1 MRAHAA
7 NTGFVKAIGVATRQR
22 EIHRQLRYNRVR
34 KASLNGRAL
43 MTRRVS
49 PVQAEFAR
57 AIVAALIGN
66 WLISMLLHAVAGIDT
81 LYTLATLGL
90 LYSTQSTY
98 HTYRLALDPGYKV
111 PRCRCAGRAND
122 GTETVLRSRASSL
135 AGLPNSLLGAFAY
148 AGVIALHGSGHTTAI
163 LPLAGAAALMS
174 IYLGYVMVFK
184 IRATCSTCINLCALN
199 VLILLQVAL

>member
-1 MRAHAA
+1 MRVSAA
-7 NTGFVKAIGVATRQR
+7 NTGFVRAIGVATRQR
-22 EIHRQLRYNRVR
+22 EIQRQLRYNRVR
-34 KASLNGRAL
+34 KAGLRGRGL
-43 MTRRVS
+43 VQRRVS
-49 PVQAEFAR
+49 PVQAEFVK

-66 WLISMLLHAVAGIDT
+66 WLISLLLHAVAGIDP

-98 HTYRLALDPGYKV
+98 HKYRLARDPGYEV

-122 GTETVLRSRASSL
+122 STETVLRSPASSL
-135 AGLPNSLLGAFAY
+135 AGVPNSLLGALVY
-148 AGVIALHGSGHTTAI
+148 AGVIAMQSSGHTTAL

-174 IYLGYVMVFK
+174 IYLAYVMVFR

-199 VLILLQVAL
+199 VLILMHVAL